1 MTDVTKFQLQFR
13 VWHVPQ
19 VPGKAFTFE
28 VPTYDEAV
36 RLQNALAGYDIF
48 QFENNIKP
56 DYCNASG
63 IHFFDHTLS
72 DSDLEEMNLDD
83 RWISIDSAQDL
94 ADYLE
99 DFESNGFKAYHKLS
113 GEVLDA
119 GSEVVRNTSGDDITD
134 EQQADALVQK
144 VYDAVRLALN
154 AEQDK
159 I

>member
-1 MTDVTKFQLQFR
+1 MTDVTNFQLQFR

-19 VPGKAFTFE
+19 VPGKAFTYD

-63 IHFFDHTLS
+63 IQFYDQTLS
-72 DSDLEEMNLDD
+72 DSDLKDMELTD
-83 RWISIDSAQDL
+83 RWVSIENAEELVQ
-94 ADYLE
+94 YLE
-99 DFESNGFKAYHKLS
+99 DFKSNGFHGYHKLS
-113 GEVLDA
+113 GDALDA
-119 GSEVVRNTSGDDITD
+119 GADAVRATVGNID
-134 EQQADALVQK
+134 EQMAERMTQR
-144 VYDAVRLALN
+144 VYDAVRLVLN
-154 AEQDK
+154 EEQDK

>member
-1 MTDVTKFQLQFR
+1 MTEVTKFQLQFR

-72 DSDLEEMNLDD
+72 DSDLEEMNLSD
-83 RWISIDSAQDL
+83 RWISIENAQDL
-94 ADYLE
+94 AGYME
-99 DFESNGFKAYHKLS
+99 DFRSNGFHGYHKLP
-113 GEVLDA
+113 GDAMDA
-119 GSEVVRNTSGDDITD
+119 GVEAVRFTVGNID
-134 EQQADALVQK
+134 EQMAERMVQR
-144 VYDAVRLALN
+144 VHDAVRLALN